1 MYKQKRVLAIH
12 DISCVG
18 KCSLTVALPI
28 ISAAGVECSVLPT
41 AVLSTHT
48 GGFKDYTFNDLSN
61 DLLPICRHWK
71 SLGLHFDAIYT
82 GFLAGPEQ
90 VDTICEIID
99 MLAGK
104 DTVVAVDPV
113 MGDNGRLYSS
123 FKDNFPK
130 KMIELCKK
138 ADIITPNL
146 TEACM
151 MLGEKYTEGLSENK
165 EAVEGILAALCENM
179 RSDVVLTGVQRN
191 VSLLGA
197 AWRTVNGEK
206 GVYCSRRIDG
216 MYHGTG
222 DVFASLLVACMI
234 RGIPLPCAVETAVDF
249 TEEAVRATKE
259 MGTDPRYGV
268 DFESLLA
275 DFALTVKKLCESFK

>member
-48 GGFKDYTFNDLSN
+48 GGFKDYTFNDLSD

-99 MLAGK
+99 MFAGE
-104 DTVVAVDPV
+104 DTMVAVDPV

-123 FKDNFPK
+123 FKGDFPE
-130 KMIELCKK
+130 KMTGLCKK
-138 ADIITPNL
+138 AGIITPNL

-151 MLGEKYTEGLSENK
+151 MLGEKYTDGLSEDK
-165 EAVEGILAALCENM
+165 AAVDSILAALCENM
-179 RSDVVLTGVQRN
+179 GCDVVLTGVQRS

-197 AWRTVNGEK
+197 AWRTVKGEK
-206 GVYCSRRIDG
+206 GVYCSERIKG

-234 RGIPLPCAVETAVDF
+234 SGIPLPCSVETAVDF

-275 DFALTVKKLCESFK
+275 DFALTVKKLCE

>member
-82 GFLAGPEQ
+82 GFLAGSEQ

-104 DTVVAVDPV
+104 DTLVVVDPV

-138 ADIITPNL
+138 L
-146 TEACM
+146 
-151 MLGEKYTEGLSENK
+151 
-165 EAVEGILAALCENM
+165 AV
-179 RSDVVLTGVQRN
+179 
-191 VSLLGA
+191 
-197 AWRTVNGEK
+197 
-206 GVYCSRRIDG
+206 
-216 MYHGTG
+216 
-222 DVFASLLVACMI
+222 
-234 RGIPLPCAVETAVDF
+234 GIPFVRVDLYEIKGKVYFGELTLYPGCGFEEFRPDEWDKILGSKIKLP
-249 TEEAVRATKE
+249 R
-259 MGTDPRYGV
+259 
-268 DFESLLA
+268 
-275 DFALTVKKLCESFK
+275 

>member
-48 GGFKDYTFNDLSN
+48 GGFKDYTFNDLSD

-99 MLAGK
+99 MFSGK
-104 DTVVAVDPV
+104 DTMVAVDPV

-123 FKDNFPK
+123 FKGDFPE
-130 KMIELCKK
+130 KMTELCKK

-151 MLGEKYTEGLSENK
+151 MLGEKYTDGLSEDK
-165 EAVEGILAALCENM
+165 EAVDSILAALCDGIK
-179 RSDVVLTGVQRN
+179 SDVVLTGVQRSM
-191 VSLLGA
+191 SLLGA
-197 AWRTVNGEK
+197 AWRTVKGKK
-206 GVYCSRRIDG
+206 GVYCSQRIDG

-222 DVFASLLVACMI
+222 DVFASLLVACMV
-234 RGIPLPCAVETAVDF
+234 RGISLPCAVETAVDF

-259 MGTDPRYGV
+259 TGTDPRYGV
-268 DFESLLA
+268 NFESLLA
-275 DFALTVKKLCESFK
+275 DFALTVKKLCE